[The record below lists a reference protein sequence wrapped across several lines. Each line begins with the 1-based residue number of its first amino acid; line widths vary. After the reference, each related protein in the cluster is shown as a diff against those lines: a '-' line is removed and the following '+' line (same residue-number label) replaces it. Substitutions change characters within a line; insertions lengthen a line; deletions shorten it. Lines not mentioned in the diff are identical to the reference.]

1 MDLYLLT
8 NLFLTE
14 RSKSMGKTIINGV
27 KEDGMFDTEY
37 KSTAILV
44 TELIEDI
51 EKDLRHAEIQHRL
64 EDIRESAERDY
75 RIRKMYYR
83 QMQKKSNAKR
93 PDERELIEAGVDA
106 IKRCTDN
113 HDMASV
119 LTICKLCKA
128 IAGDRFNVTV
138 ETHDD

>member
-1 MDLYLLT
+1 
-8 NLFLTE
+8 
-14 RSKSMGKTIINGV
+14 MGKTIIKGV

-83 QMQKKSNAKR
+83 QMQKKADAKR
-93 PDERELIEAGVDA
+93 PDERELIDAGVDA

-128 IAGDRFNVTV
+128 IAGDRFDVTI
-138 ETHDD
+138 ETDAKEDET

>member
-1 MDLYLLT
+1 
-8 NLFLTE
+8 
-14 RSKSMGKTIINGV
+14 MGKTIIKGV

-44 TELIEDI
+44 TELIEDV
-51 EKDLRHAEIQHRL
+51 EKDLSHAEIQNRL

-83 QMQKKSNAKR
+83 QMQKKANEKR
-93 PDERELIEAGVDA
+93 PDEKELIEAGVDA
-106 IKRCTDN
+106 IKRCMDSF
-113 HDMASV
+113 DMASV

-128 IAGDRFNVTV
+128 IAGDRFSVTV